1 MRRPGACPSIR
12 PARNPGRLPALA
24 AILLVWVGA
33 GEARATT
40 PGQLFEAGNGAY
52 EEGRYEDAAK
62 AYEKV
67 LGYGALDPRVLYN
80 LANAYFKMGRLGAAI
95 LYYERALRLDPSDRD
110 VRDNLEYARGLIRD
124 RVPEAEIPY
133 PVQAARDFLD
143 RLPTGLVTALFLIVY
158 FATGGLVG
166 ALPLSKAYAARRAL
180 GYGAAA
186 TVLAAIL
193 MGLALGHKIEQRSAA
208 RAIVMEDKV
217 DVLSGP
223 AADNTV
229 LFTVH
234 EGARLEVRNRRDGW
248 YQISLPNAMSGW
260 VPSAA
265 VEKV

>member
-1 MRRPGACPSIR
+1 MRRAGPVIAGFLLLC
-12 PARNPGRLPALA
+12 A
-24 AILLVWVGA
+24 AAA
-33 GEARATT
+33 GEARAST
-40 PGQLFEAGNGAY
+40 PRELFEAGNSAY
-52 EEGRYEDAAK
+52 EQGRYQEAAA
-62 AYEKV
+62 AYEKI

-80 LANAYFKMGRLGAAI
+80 LANACFKEGRLGAAI

-124 RVPEAEIPY
+124 RVTETDVPY
-133 PVQAARDFLD
+133 PVKVVKEFLD
-143 RLPTGLVTALFLIVY
+143 RLSTTLVTVLFLIVY
-158 FATGGLVG
+158 FAAGGLVG
-166 ALPLSKAYAARRAL
+166 ALPLSKAYATRRAL

-186 TVLAAIL
+186 AALAVVV
-193 MGLALGHKIEQRSAA
+193 MGLALGHKIEQTTAA
-208 RAIVMEDKV
+208 RAIVMEDRV

-248 YQISLPNAMSGW
+248 YQVSLPNAMSGW

-265 VEKV
+265 VEQV

>member
-1 MRRPGACPSIR
+1 MRRAGPVIAGFLLLC
-12 PARNPGRLPALA
+12 A
-24 AILLVWVGA
+24 AAA
-33 GEARATT
+33 GEARATSRE
-40 PGQLFEAGNGAY
+40 LFEAGNNAY
-52 EEGRYEDAAK
+52 EQGRYQEAAA

-67 LGYGALDPRVLYN
+67 LGYGAFDPRVLYN
-80 LANAYFKMGRLGAAI
+80 LANSCFKMGRLGAAI

-124 RVPEAEIPY
+124 RVTETDVPY
-133 PVQAARDFLD
+133 PVQVVKVFLD
-143 RLPTGLVTALFLIVY
+143 RLSTTLVTVLFLIVY
-158 FATGGLVG
+158 FAAAGLVG
-166 ALPLSKAYAARRAL
+166 ALPLSKAYATRRAL

-186 TVLAAIL
+186 AALAVVV
-193 MGLALGHKIEQRSAA
+193 MGLALGHKIEQTTAA
-208 RAIVMEDKV
+208 RAIVMEDRV

-248 YQISLPNAMSGW
+248 YQVSLPNAMSGW